1 MTADMTNI
9 KERADAAAAAAAGVS
24 VSVTT
29 PNEAVLDVEHLS
41 ITEKY
46 PIGTTRNIHLM
57 NDDDLSVKLARG
69 DEKFGMMHAEGG
81 LVLVALDIDEDH
93 DDISVTATR
102 GTGMEE
108 CLREAIEALQLA
120 VDALKRVRKA

>member
-57 NDDDLSVKLARG
+57 NDHDVSVKLARG
-69 DEKFGMMHAEGG
+69 DEKFGMHAEGG

-102 GTGMEE
+102 APAWRSACG
-108 CLREAIEALQLA
+108 RP
-120 VDALKRVRKA
+120 